1 MDQENLQATGAAP
14 AAAVATPTT
23 VAPPAGETAGA
34 DLPGAQPVEEQVAST
49 PPLTTAGEGE
59 VPSEKAPPSC
69 DGGPDAAENDAVAH
83 AEPEQ
88 ETELEPEQ
96 EAEARE
102 RECLARLAAD
112 PAYAGLGERQEA
124 VAALAGALPWLQ
136 ALPPQERYTVA
147 YLLDRGLHARQE
159 SREARLQAL
168 LSDPALR
175 RAWEEAQC
183 RRIARRTAALP
194 PTLRGGGGAPPA
206 SPVHRPSNLR
216 EAGIAARRTLHLKDH
231 V

>member
-1 MDQENLQATGAAP
+1 MDQENLQATGAASATVADAP
-14 AAAVATPTT
+14 AT

-34 DLPGAQPVEEQVAST
+34 DLPGALPVEEQVAST
-49 PPLTTAGEGE
+49 PPLATAPPGAGEGE
-59 VPSEKAPPSC
+59 VSSEKAPPSC
-69 DGGPDAAENDAVAH
+69 DGSPDAAENAAVAH
-83 AEPEQ
+83 AEPEPELEQ
-88 ETELEPEQ
+88 ETE
-96 EAEARE
+96 ACE

-194 PTLRGGGGAPPA
+194 PAPRGGGGAPPA